1 MLGSMRKY
9 KKISP
14 IKNYYLGQNFSD
26 DQILKE
32 LKLFNVKYKKLNNRN
47 FLIAKSLSKGKVV
60 GLFQGRSE
68 FGPRALGN
76 RSILAN
82 PNTENIKSILN
93 KKIKFQFEYFA
104 PTVMDEFAKDIL
116 KLKINLLTCFDN

>member
-1 MLGSMRKY
+1 M
-9 KKISP
+9 
-14 IKNYYLGQNFSD
+14 
-26 DQILKE
+26 
-32 LKLFNVKYKKLNNRN
+32 
-47 FLIAKSLSKGKVV
+47 IAKSLSKGKVV

-93 KKIKFQFEYFA
+93 KKIKFREDFRPFA
-104 PTVMDEFAKDIL
+104 PTVMDEFAKDIFE
-116 KLKINLLTCFDN
+116 IEDQSPYMTLTTKVKKWKKKFQESYI